1 MVIKTVID
9 IRQPIAL
16 VFKELVNPLNLPKWV
31 NGFQKL
37 ESVKGRRP
45 RKGSISKQIIKD
57 SQGLME
63 IREEILNFDKNKHFE
78 IRLSHKNM
86 ETHQHF
92 QFLNKGKTTR
102 VILTTTTRLIP
113 AIMAVFS
120 IFMKGQMRK
129 QQEADLMR
137 LKKLLED

>member
-1 MVIKTVID
+1 MVIKTIID
-9 IRQPIAL
+9 IRKPVSV
-16 VFKELVNPLNLPKWV
+16 VFKELVNPKNLPKWV

-45 RKGSISKQIIKD
+45 RKGSVSKQIIKD
-57 SQGLME
+57 SQGIME
-63 IREEILNFDKNKHFE
+63 IREEILKFEKDKNFE

-92 QFLNKGKTTR
+92 AFAKEGKTTR
-102 VILTTTTRLIP
+102 LTLTTTTRLIP

-120 IFMKGQMRK
+120 VFMKGQMRR
-129 QQEADLMR
+129 QQEADLMK
-137 LKKLLED
+137 LKRLLED